1 MPWCRRSAMDNKQK
15 PLRIL
20 YLSTARI
27 PSEKAHAFQILKMCE
42 AFTQNRAA
50 VTLLYQKRSNSAWT
64 RQIPDIFSYYGVR
77 STFATKQLF
86 CFEIPVLGEKMAR
99 LQFYAGLIFYLL
111 AAAFFIITRKRS
123 IDIIYCRDKFSLIAI
138 RAIAALAGTPV
149 FYEAHDFPQSL
160 VWLQLFFLKRTDGV
174 IVLTEQLKSRFLQG
188 GLPAA
193 KILVAHSAVDL
204 ELFESNKQRVPDVR
218 AQLEIPAGAF
228 LIGYV
233 GRFVTM
239 DQEKGLREL
248 IEAVQQVA
256 DSPVPVYLACIGGPM
271 NAVAAYLDL
280 IDGLGLNRERFK
292 FHDLVP
298 AGDVPSYIAA
308 FDLAAMPFPWTAHY
322 AFNMSPLKMFEYMAA
337 EKPIVATRLPA
348 VMEVLI
354 DGVNAVLTEPDN
366 PAALAQ
372 AIQRIVQ
379 DPAFA
384 RKISKK
390 AREDVNS
397 YTWERR
403 AGKILEFINSS
414 MSEKRRAAA

>member
-1 MPWCRRSAMDNKQK
+1 MNSEQK

-42 AFTQNRAA
+42 AFTQKGAA

-64 RQIPDIFSYYGVR
+64 RQIADIFSYYGVR
-77 STFATKQLF
+77 SSFATKQLF

-99 LQFYAGLIFYLL
+99 LQFYVGLIFYLL

-123 IDIIYCRDKFSLIAI
+123 IDIIYCRDKFSLIAM
-138 RAIAALAGTPV
+138 RAIAALAGVPV
-149 FYEAHDFPQSL
+149 YYEAHDFPQAL
-160 VWLQLFFLKRTDGV
+160 VWLQLFFIKQADGV
-174 IVLTEQLKSRFLQG
+174 IVLTEQLKNLFLQG

-204 ELFESNKQRVPDVR
+204 ELFESDKQKVPDVR
-218 AQLEIPAGAF
+218 ARLGIPPGAF

-248 IEAVQQVA
+248 IEAMQHVA
-256 DSPVPVYLACIGGPM
+256 DSPAPVYLACIGGPM
-271 NAVAAYLDL
+271 NAVPAYCDL
-280 IDGLGLNRERFK
+280 IDELGLNRERFT

-298 AGDVPSYIAA
+298 AGDVPSYVAA
-308 FDLAAMPFPWTAHY
+308 FDLAAMPFPWTEHY
-322 AFNMSPLKMFEYMAA
+322 ACNMSPLKMFEYMAA
-337 EKPIVATRLPA
+337 AKPIVATRLPT
-348 VMEVLI
+348 VMEVLC

-366 PAALAQ
+366 PAALAL

-384 RKISKK
+384 RRISKK

-403 AGKILEFINSS
+403 AESILEFINSTL
-414 MSEKRRAAA
+414 K

>member
-1 MPWCRRSAMDNKQK
+1 MDREQK
-15 PLRIL
+15 PLRML

-27 PSEKAHAFQILKMCE
+27 PSEKAHACQIVKMCE
-42 AFTQNRAA
+42 AFARQEAD
-50 VTLLYQKRSNSAWT
+50 VTLLYQKRDNSAWT
-64 RQIPDIFSYYGVR
+64 QDIHDVFAYYGVR
-77 STFATKQLF
+77 VPFAMKQLF
-86 CFEIPVLGEKMAR
+86 CFELPFLGERLAR
-99 LQFYAGLIFYLL
+99 LQFYAGLVCYL
-111 AAAFFIITRKRS
+111 AAAVYFIIFRRKS
-123 IDIIYCRDKFSLIAI
+123 IDVIYCRDKFSLMVLGALTAI
-138 RAIAALAGTPV
+138 LHIPV

-160 VWLQLFFLKRTDGV
+160 VWLQFLFFQQTNGV
-174 IVLTEQLKSRFLQG
+174 IVLTEQLKNRFLQR

-218 AQLEIPAGAF
+218 AQLEIPPKAF

-337 EKPIVATRLPA
+337 EKPIVATRLPT
-348 VMEVLI
+348 VMEVLF
-354 DGVNAVLTEPDN
+354 DGVNAILTEPDN
-366 PAALAQ
+366 PAALAK

-414 MSEKRRAAA
+414 MSEKMRAAA

>member
-1 MPWCRRSAMDNKQK
+1 MDREQK
-15 PLRIL
+15 PLRML

-27 PSEKAHAFQILKMCE
+27 PSEKAHAYQIVKMCE
-42 AFTQNRAA
+42 AFARQEAD
-50 VTLLYQKRSNSAWT
+50 VTLLYQKRDNSAWT
-64 RQIPDIFSYYGVR
+64 QDIHDVFAYYGVR
-77 STFATKQLF
+77 VPFAMKQLF
-86 CFEIPVLGEKMAR
+86 CFELPFLGERLAR
-99 LQFYAGLIFYLL
+99 LQFYAGLVCYL
-111 AAAFFIITRKRS
+111 AAAVYFIISRRKS
-123 IDIIYCRDKFSLIAI
+123 IDVIYCRDKFSLMVLGVLTAI
-138 RAIAALAGTPV
+138 LHIPV

-160 VWLQLFFLKRTDGV
+160 VWLQFLFFQQTNGV
-174 IVLTEQLKSRFLQG
+174 IVLTEQLKNRFLQR

-218 AQLEIPAGAF
+218 AQLEIPPEAF

-239 DQEKGLREL
+239 DQEKGMREL
-248 IEAVQQVA
+248 IEAMQQVA

-337 EKPIVATRLPA
+337 EKPIVATRLPT
-348 VMEVLI
+348 VMEVLF
-354 DGVNAVLTEPDN
+354 DGVNAILTEPDN

-372 AIQRIVQ
+372 GYSAHCAGPGIC
-379 DPAFA
+379 P
-384 RKISKK
+384 
-390 AREDVNS
+390 EDQQKS
-397 YTWERR
+397 P
-403 AGKILEFINSS
+403 
-414 MSEKRRAAA
+414 